1 MARTASC
8 APGHVEGV
16 TPTLRTRVDAAGILD
31 QLFNKAREAD
41 EFEYVCALLRIRGME
56 DEGWDPLEETQR
68 LYEDIGSLMEAPLN
82 DHARIRLG
90 LLLYS
95 HLTEVDA
102 IYIIL
107 ANMVE
112 ITAGKRCVMN
122 PFDDLYRTQGS
133 FADRIPPSARRVVN
147 RLKERAT
154 ERGCYDLVQ
163 LLDSFFNDAVR
174 NAFFHSDY
182 ILHEDE
188 FRSRE
193 AQFIDRNVRTSS
205 LKLDRILD
213 LINRSAAFFHAFM
226 STYSAHRLSYK
237 QGKVVRGRIGPG
249 GAYEDITL
257 LVHPSGGVYG
267 FRSGS

>member
-1 MARTASC
+1 
-8 APGHVEGV
+8 
-16 TPTLRTRVDAAGILD
+16 VDAAGIVD
-31 QLFNKAREAD
+31 QLFNRAREAD

-68 LYEDIGSLMEAPLN
+68 LYNDIGSLMEAPLN
-82 DHARIRLG
+82 DYARVRLG

-102 IYIIL
+102 VYIVL

-112 ITAGKRCVMN
+112 IAAGERCVMN
-122 PFDDLYRTQGS
+122 PFDDLYRTQRQGV

-154 ERGCYDLVQ
+154 ERGCDELVQ

-182 ILHEDE
+182 ILHGDE

-193 AQFIDRNVRTSS
+193 ARFIDENNVRTSS
-205 LKLDRILD
+205 LKLNVIFD
-213 LINRSAAFFHAFM
+213 LINRSADFFHSFM
-226 STYSAHRLSYK
+226 STYGAHRLSYK
-237 QGKVVRGRIGPG
+237 ESKVVRGRIGPG
-249 GAYEDITL
+249 DAYEDITL
-257 LVHPSGGVYG
+257 LVHATGGVYG
-267 FRSGS
+267 FRSGGDTP

>member
-1 MARTASC
+1 
-8 APGHVEGV
+8 
-16 TPTLRTRVDAAGILD
+16 VDAAAIFD
-31 QLFNKAREAD
+31 RLFNKARDAD
-41 EFEYVCALLRIRGME
+41 EFEYICALLRIRGME

-68 LYEDIGSLMEAPLN
+68 LYDDVGSLMQAPLH
-82 DHARIRLG
+82 DYARIRLG

-112 ITAGKRCVMN
+112 ITAGERCVMN
-122 PFDDLYRTQGS
+122 PFDDLYRAQGAEA
-133 FADRIPPSARRVVN
+133 FGDRIPPSARRVVN
-147 RLKERAT
+147 RLRERAT
-154 ERGCYDLVQ
+154 ERGCDELVE

-193 AQFIDRNVRTSS
+193 ARFIDENNVRTSA
-205 LKLDRILD
+205 LKLRVILE
-213 LINRSAAFFHAFM
+213 LINRSTAFFHDFM
-226 STYSAHRLSYK
+226 KTHGAHRLGYK
-237 QGKVVRGRIGPG
+237 ESRMLRGRIGPG
-249 GAYEDITL
+249 DAYEDITL
-257 LVHPSGGVYG
+257 LVHPTGGVYG
-267 FRSGS
+267 FRSGGAPPDAQDGVTPA